1 MFEPLFTE
9 ESPNTFIYIWAFGRS
24 RTCNL
29 LITHLWEDS
38 NLYHIPLLNSAGTA
52 LPLGLHRQPV
62 YPRKQPCINQLL
74 CQLSYEGII
83 YVKMDKLYLHFTQ
96 CFSLTYHQQHR
107 IGCFLTLLSTTLLVV
122 TLPPLTR
129 FIFIL
134 ICTWI
139 GFSYVT
145 PQTTFLPF
153 FKIVTYLDTLNT

>member
-9 ESPNTFIYIWAFGRS
+9 ESPNTFIYTWAFGRS

-29 LITHLWEDS
+29 LIT
-38 NLYHIPLLNSAGTA
+38 
-52 LPLGLHRQPV
+52 
-62 YPRKQPCINQLL
+62 NQLL

-129 FIFIL
+129 FIINPHLSLDRVLIRDTPNHVSSIFLKNSNLPWHVKHLTISLPLL
-134 ICTWI
+134 ICC
-139 GFSYVT
+139 
-145 PQTTFLPF
+145 
-153 FKIVTYLDTLNT
+153 VTYN

>member
-29 LITHLWEDS
+29 LIT
-38 NLYHIPLLNSAGTA
+38 
-52 LPLGLHRQPV
+52 
-62 YPRKQPCINQLL
+62 NQLL
-74 CQLSYEGII
+74 CQLSYEGIF

-96 CFSLTYHQQHR
+96 CFSLDYHQQHR

-153 FKIVTYLDTLNT
+153 LMTIQLHFTIVFNSFSFQCISTITPTTEVASKKSFSILLH

>member
-1 MFEPLFTE
+1 MYTMFRNIIFNEPSVGIEPTTRRYKG
-9 ESPNTFIYIWAFGRS
+9 PV
-24 RTCNL
+24 
-29 LITHLWEDS
+29 
-38 NLYHIPLLNSAGTA
+38 
-52 LPLGLHRQPV
+52 LPL
-62 YPRKQPCINQLL
+62 N
-74 CQLSYEGII
+74 YEGII
-83 YVKMDKLYLHFTQ
+83 YVKMDELYLHFTQ
-96 CFSLTYHQQHR
+96 CFSLDYHQQHR

-153 FKIVTYLDTLNT
+153 SENSNLHWHVKHLTISLPLLICCVTYN

>member
-1 MFEPLFTE
+1 M
-9 ESPNTFIYIWAFGRS
+9 
-24 RTCNL
+24 
-29 LITHLWEDS
+29 
-38 NLYHIPLLNSAGTA
+38 
-52 LPLGLHRQPV
+52 GLHRQPV

-96 CFSLTYHQQHR
+96 CFPLDYHQQHR

-139 GFSYVT
+139 GLSYVT
-145 PQTTFLPF
+145 PRTTFLPF
-153 FKIVTYLDTLNT
+153 FNNNTNTFHYRVSVLLIKYLHYNFHNRSRKQKVIFHTAI

>member
-1 MFEPLFTE
+1 MIKLTKLHSYRAGNRNRTDILCLE
-9 ESPNTFIYIWAFGRS
+9 GRCTS
-24 RTCNL
+24 RCA
-29 LITHLWEDS
+29 
-38 NLYHIPLLNSAGTA
+38 IPA
-52 LPLGLHRQPV
+52 
-62 YPRKQPCINQLL
+62 
-74 CQLSYEGII
+74 I

-96 CFSLTYHQQHR
+96 CFPLDYHQQHR

-145 PQTTFLPF
+145 PRTTFLPF
-153 FKIVTYLDTLNT
+153 YFNKLFQSYYKLIHFLI

>member
-1 MFEPLFTE
+1 MDFPTPGL
-9 ESPNTFIYIWAFGRS
+9 PNYSSLFIYFLSIRQ
-24 RTCNL
+24 
-29 LITHLWEDS
+29 DS
-38 NLYHIPLLNSAGTA
+38 NLQLSDWKSDA
-52 LPLGLHRQPV
+52 LP
-62 YPRKQPCINQLL
+62 IELL
-74 CQLSYEGII
+74 MHT

-96 CFSLTYHQQHR
+96 CSSLIYLQQHR

-145 PQTTFLPF
+145 PRTTFLPF
-153 FKIVTYLDTLNT
+153 YEHCFIGTISKTSIDFLP

>member
-1 MFEPLFTE
+1 MYTMFRNIIFR
-9 ESPNTFIYIWAFGRS
+9 AFGRS

-29 LITHLWEDS
+29 LIT
-38 NLYHIPLLNSAGTA
+38 
-52 LPLGLHRQPV
+52 
-62 YPRKQPCINQLL
+62 NQLL

-96 CFSLTYHQQHR
+96 CFPLDYHQQHR

-129 FIFIL
+129 FIFTL

-145 PQTTFLPF
+145 PRTTFLPF
-153 FKIVTYLDTLNT
+153 FSDNTITFHYRV